1 MRRESAGNDLS
12 RPTLTTWHLSAH
24 FHYFSLEML
33 PALTKAY
40 DRLVEALNNLKAE
53 QNKPEVSSSEEIGRL
68 RDELKTEELQ
78 QLAKSVKKSLD
89 EEEEE
94 SDQRIRTATLV
105 LNAEHVICCA
115 EFSKLQTE
123 LQPDLHPL
131 SEKVKQLTKEVE
143 TLNKKAGKFSG
154 ELDDLV
160 SSLQDLSSDLVVL
173 GGPVIENHDVLE
185 KIFSYLRDPASVK
198 AVSLVSR

>member
-1 MRRESAGNDLS
+1 
-12 RPTLTTWHLSAH
+12 
-24 FHYFSLEML
+24 ML
-33 PALTKAY
+33 PVLTKAY
-40 DRLVEALNNLKAE
+40 DRCVEALNNLKAE

-78 QLAKSVKKSLD
+78 QLAKSVKKSL

-94 SDQRIRTATLV
+94 SDQKFQTASLV
-105 LNAEHVICCA
+105 LSAEHVICCA
-115 EFSKLQTE
+115 EISKLQAE
-123 LQPDLHPL
+123 LQPDLQPL

-143 TLNKKAGKFSG
+143 TLKKKAGMFSG

-160 SSLQDLSSDLVVL
+160 RSLQDLSSDLAVL
-173 GGPVIENHDVLE
+173 CGPELRNLDVLE
-185 KIFSYLRDPASVK
+185 KIFSYLDPASVK